1 MFYRYIDHELQ
12 LCLLNRE
19 KSAALYNLTNR
30 NRVWLRQWLPW
41 LDAIQKPSDTDYF
54 ISSCLK
60 RFATGEQMTCGILY
74 RNELSGIAG
83 FNKYNYK
90 TGTAYIGYWL
100 SEDLCG
106 RGIMTR
112 TVEELEK
119 IAFFEMNLNKVEIH
133 CAVENHNSRKIPVYL
148 GYKEEGTIRK
158 AENLYG
164 RVVDHVIYGILK
176 EEYLN
181 RNKR

>member
-1 MFYRYIDHELQ
+1 MFYRYIDIELQ

-19 KSAALYNLTNR
+19 KSAALYNLTNK
-30 NRVWLRQWLPW
+30 NRAWLRPWLPW

-74 RNELSGIAG
+74 KNELSGVAG

-100 SEDLCG
+100 SEDICG

-119 IAFFEMNLNKVEIH
+119 IAFFEMNLIKVEIH
-133 CAVENHNSRKIPVYL
+133 CAVENQNSRKIPIHL

-164 RVVDHVIYGILK
+164 RMVDHVIYGILK

-181 RNKR
+181 RNKH